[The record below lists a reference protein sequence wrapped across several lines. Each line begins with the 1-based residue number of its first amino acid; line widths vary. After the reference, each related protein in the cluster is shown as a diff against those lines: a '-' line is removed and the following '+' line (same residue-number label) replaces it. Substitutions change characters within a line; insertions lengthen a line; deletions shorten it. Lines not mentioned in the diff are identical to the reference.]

1 MQKIIPIMEKV
12 ITVGDV
18 QRFLEEFKVKAR
30 TFGIIYRD
38 DRDKNNLSTL
48 LELGINNTIRDD
60 IIYSLEAID
69 YSEGPIPDNL
79 NHIADMW
86 VFGKDYNGVD
96 LYIKISVGKRSMCI
110 SFHKAAYRLQ
120 LPFKND

>member
-1 MQKIIPIMEKV
+1 MGKV
-12 ITVGDV
+12 ITIGDV

-30 TFGIIYRD
+30 SFGIFYRD

-48 LELGINNTIRDD
+48 LELGINNVIREE

-69 YSEGPIPDNL
+69 YSDGPLPDNL
-79 NHIADMW
+79 NKEADMW

-96 LYIKISVGKRSMCI
+96 LYIKISVSKRALCI
-110 SFHKAAYRLQ
+110 SFHKAAYKLP
-120 LPFKND
+120 LPFKNN